1 MKKYNFFLLT
11 CDKIITFISYI
22 DSKLNYLLFAVKY
35 NDELASLNDRYMH
48 LTNYSINRLSKN
60 YTPNEDFAACEGH
73 KW

>member
-1 MKKYNFFLLT
+1 MNVEALL
-11 CDKIITFISYI
+11 KRQI
-22 DSKLNYLLFAVKY
+22 LFPVKY

>member
-1 MKKYNFFLLT
+1 MDCFEVAHEVKGFFIMNVLV
-11 CDKIITFISYI
+11 
-22 DSKLNYLLFAVKY
+22 FAVKY
-35 NDELASLNDRYMH
+35 NEDITSLNDRYMH